1 MNIPLV
7 DLKAQYHTIQ
17 NEVAAAIQQVIE
29 NSSFIL
35 GEQAQIFETN
45 FAEYMKVKHAVGVA
59 NGTDAL
65 MLAMKALGIQA
76 GDEIIA
82 PSHTFIASLEPV
94 IHLGATP
101 VLVDIDPTTYNID
114 PSAIEAA
121 ITPRTKAIIAVH
133 LYGQPADMTAIKS
146 IADKHGLLLI
156 EDAAQAHG
164 AEYKNQ
170 RVGSWGDV
178 TAFSFYPG
186 KNLGAYGDAG
196 AVITNDD
203 KIAERLRVLRDHGSR
218 VKYEHLE
225 VGFNS
230 RLDGIQAAVLNVKLK
245 YIEEWTEKR
254 RQHAAY
260 YNAALASV
268 HGVETP
274 KEEPQ
279 VRHVYHLY
287 VIRVASDRQ
296 QMFDYLKKRGIG
308 VGIHYP
314 TPIHLQP
321 ALAAYGYK
329 RGDLPCT
336 EAVASSIISLPLY
349 PELSTAQMDRVA
361 TAVKEYAGEVAQAN
375 R

>member
-35 GEQAQIFETN
+35 GEPAQIFEAN

-245 YIEEWTEKR
+245 YIEGWTEKR

-260 YNAALASV
+260 YNAALAGV

-274 KEEPQ
+274 KETPQ

-287 VIRVASDRQ
+287 VIRVAGDRQ
-296 QMFDYLKKRGIG
+296 QMFDSLKKREIG